1 MRFVDPFLGN
11 SIYHIYVY
19 EVSATKNIGQPVSPA
34 NFNLIFSKKLVLS
47 DFLLWILRPVPKLMK
62 DLHYKAGRYA
72 RVK

>member
-19 EVSATKNIGQPVSPA
+19 EVSATKNIGQPVSSA

-47 DFLLWILRPVPKLMK
+47 DFFAVNVATGTQAHERLTLQGGPVC
-62 DLHYKAGRYA
+62 
-72 RVK
+72 